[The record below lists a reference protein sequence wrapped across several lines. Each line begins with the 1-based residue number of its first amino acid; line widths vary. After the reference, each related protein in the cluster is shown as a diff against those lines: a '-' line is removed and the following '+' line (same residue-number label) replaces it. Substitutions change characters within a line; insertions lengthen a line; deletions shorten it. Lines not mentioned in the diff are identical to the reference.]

1 MKIKSVAIKKIRELM
16 PPASSSFYGY
26 ALTFAA
32 AFVLANAR
40 LMWDMSPFVAAF
52 AAAVPGKRSIAA
64 TLGGCCG
71 CLLSAD
77 EAYTARLIA
86 VTVCTGLINY
96 CLYRSGFVKDNRLAA
111 PISSGFCSMLTGIIV
126 LAAQR
131 FSADGLITYLCESII
146 CTGCACFLSRLSF
159 PAGFFK
165 GKEPLDIRRLSGIL
179 VFMAMLIVSVQ
190 ALALGDI
197 CFSNVAAAVIIML
210 SAQLMGVAGGCVAGG
225 VMGFAVSITPS
236 NLLLGGLFT
245 FGGLASGT
253 LSRFGRAA
261 ECMSFACVA
270 LVTVMVNSDRYSVI
284 SIVYETIISVLI
296 FALIPAKFF
305 EINSRFF
312 VLDDTLPEFETMK
325 KALRLELE
333 SIGGGLEEVSHTVEK
348 IAEEMM
354 KLAPSE
360 EDKSVSA
367 QARHLVRD
375 QFSVLS
381 TAVREISHSFA
392 DETRFDTQ
400 ASARVTAVLSGY
412 GITPKEVV
420 CSTTGSRSKID
431 IRAEK
436 TNSTISRSALTDDM
450 ENACGYK
457 LATPSVTHTDDDT
470 LISFEKKPRYNLR
483 MGQAQHIAEGKLCG
497 DKIDSFSDR
506 EGNRVIVISDGMGTG
521 PKAAVDGTVAAWL
534 FSKLV
539 AAGLG
544 FESSLRLANSALI
557 VKSTDE
563 SLATIDS
570 VRINLHTGKAEFFKA
585 GAGISFIC
593 KGKKLY
599 SVGKASMPLGI
610 LREIEFD
617 KAELKLRRGDRLL
630 MMSDGVPQAAYGEIA
645 EKLSSFNKNDP
656 SVLAERVVE
665 IALKYSD
672 LRRPDDITAVVVI
685 VG

>member
-1 MKIKSVAIKKIRELM
+1 MDKKSVMIKKILELI

-26 ALTFAA
+26 ILTFVTSL
-32 AFVLANAR
+32 VLANAR
-40 LMWDMSPFVAAF
+40 LVWDMSPFVAAF

-71 CLLSAD
+71 CLLNID
-77 EAYTARLIA
+77 GAYTARLIA
-86 VTVCTGLINY
+86 VTACTGLINY
-96 CLYRSGFVKDNRLAA
+96 CLYRSGFVKNNRLTA
-111 PISSGFCSMLTGIIV
+111 PLSSGLCSLLTGATV
-126 LAAQR
+126 MAAQS
-131 FSADGLITYLCESII
+131 FSTDGVIIYLCEGII
-146 CTGCACFLSRLSF
+146 SAGCACFLSRLSF

-165 GKEPLDIRRLSGIL
+165 GKEPFDIRSLSGTL
-179 VFMAMLIVSVQ
+179 VFTAMLTVSMQ
-190 ALALGDI
+190 AFTLGGI
-197 CFSNVAAAVIIML
+197 SFSNIVAAVIILL
-210 SAQLMGVAGGCVAGG
+210 SAQLTGVSGGCVAGG
-225 VMGFAVSITPS
+225 VMGFAVSISPS
-236 NLLLGGLFT
+236 NLLLGGLYT
-245 FGGLASGT
+245 FGGLASGMF
-253 LSRFGRAA
+253 SRFGRAA
-261 ECMSFACVA
+261 ECVA
-270 LVTVMVNSDRYSVI
+270 YAGVAAVTVIANYDRYSVI
-284 SIVYETIISVLI
+284 TIIYETLISLLI
-296 FALIPAKFF
+296 FALIPKDFF
-305 EINSRFF
+305 EMNSRFF
-312 VLDDTLPEFETMK
+312 VSDDTLPEFETMK
-325 KALRLELE
+325 KALLLELE
-333 SIGGGLEEVSHTVEK
+333 SIGGGLEEVSQTVER
-348 IAEEMM
+348 IADEMV
-354 KLAPSE
+354 KLGPN
-360 EDKSVSA
+360 EDEKSVA
-367 QARHLVRD
+367 VQTRHLVRD

-412 GITPKEVV
+412 GINPKEVV
-420 CSTTGSRSKID
+420 CSTTGARSKID
-431 IRAEK
+431 IKAEK
-436 TNSTISRSALTDDM
+436 INSKISRSALTDDM

-457 LATPSVTHTDDDT
+457 LGTPCVTHTQDST
-470 LISFEKKPRYNLR
+470 LISFEKKPKYNLR
-483 MGQAQHIAEGKLCG
+483 TGQAQHIAEGKLCG

-506 EGNRVIVISDGMGTG
+506 DGNRIIVISDGMGTG

-539 AAGLG
+539 VAGLG
-544 FESSLRLANSALI
+544 FDSSLRLANSALI

-563 SLATIDS
+563 TLATIDS
-570 VRINLHTGKAEFFKA
+570 VRINLYTGKAEFFKA
-585 GAGISFIC
+585 GAGASLVC

-599 SVGKASMPLGI
+599 KIGKASMPLGI

-672 LRRPDDITAVVVI
+672 LHRPDDITAVVII